1 MRSYILLVLFVFGF
15 SYFIF
20 YNLHSYSIYLL
31 RICDENS
38 KGNSKDY
45 SKGNSTQLDSSET
58 NSCPEPEKDP
68 NDEPEQDPYYDN
80 FIQVSVKNNNL
91 ITKHKHKLSKKHLL
105 KLYDLDYST
114 ASPIYDFFKDKNILL
129 KEYKNKSGIYLI
141 HNNINGKKYI
151 GSGMDLSKRLATYY
165 FPSRLCDGRYISNSL
180 LKYGHYSFS
189 VVILCILSD
198 TSVSIKKDIISKE
211 QEYINL
217 YKPIYNLNPTAG
229 SSMGFKHSEKSKQL
243 ISEFRKGKPLSN
255 ETKQKL
261 SALFSGESNPFW
273 DKVHSKDTLE
283 KMSKQKVGSLNPMFH
298 KEKSKEFIEHMYKDK
313 RGSNN
318 PMFGKPK
325 SEETLSKMRKK
336 VYLYHSSKEF
346 IICYDSVK
354 SAVKD
359 LHIAAET
366 ISKYLDT
373 KKMYKN
379 KYFYSKLQ

>member
-1 MRSYILLVLFVFGF
+1 MS
-15 SYFIF
+15 
-20 YNLHSYSIYLL
+20 
-31 RICDENS
+31 
-38 KGNSKDY
+38 
-45 SKGNSTQLDSSET
+45 
-58 NSCPEPEKDP
+58 
-68 NDEPEQDPYYDN
+68 
-80 FIQVSVKNNNL
+80 
-91 ITKHKHKLSKKHLL
+91 
-105 KLYDLDYST
+105 DLNYST

-180 LKYGHYSFS
+180 LKYGHNSFS

-198 TSVSIKKDIISKE
+198 TSVYIKKDIISKE

-243 ISEFRKGKPLSN
+243 ISEFCKGKPLSN

-273 DKVHSKDTLE
+273 YKVHSKDTLE

-336 VYLYHSSKEF
+336 VYLYDSSKEF

-354 SAVKD
+354 SAVKY